1 MAIGFRGVGVLALQ
15 GGYNA
20 HIKKLRAMGALIREV
35 RTPKDLAN
43 IDGLVLPGGEST
55 TMGLGIERE
64 GLGRPLREFVNSGK
78 PVLATC
84 AGAILLDDAHM
95 GLVDISC
102 DRNAYGAS
110 THSFEAEFPVR
121 GVDGDDFRG
130 LELEAVDVDAG
141 AFASQHAGDAVEQ
154 AAAVARAD
162 GEDPA
167 LRALVGP
174 QRDAWR
180 DREGL
185 DAPRDPAAA
194 GDPRAGRGRH
204 PPTGSARPG
213 PPTTADRSRP
223 ACAR

>member
-35 RTPKDLAN
+35 RTPRDLAT

-55 TMGLGIERE
+55 TMGLGIDRE
-64 GLGRPLREFVNSGK
+64 GLGRPLREFVTSGK

-95 GLVDISC
+95 GLLDISC

-121 GVDGDDFRG
+121 GVAGGDFRG
-130 LELEAVDVDAG
+130 LFIRAAKISRVGARVEVLAEVHEVPVAVRSGNVTALTFHPELTSDDRI
-141 AFASQHAGDAVEQ
+141 H
-154 AAAVARAD
+154 RAYY
-162 GEDPA
+162 ESIPI
-167 LRALVGP
+167 RT
-174 QRDAWR
+174 
-180 DREGL
+180 
-185 DAPRDPAAA
+185 APN
-194 GDPRAGRGRH
+194 
-204 PPTGSARPG
+204 
-213 PPTTADRSRP
+213 
-223 ACAR
+223 

>member
-35 RTPKDLAN
+35 RTPVDLAK

-55 TMGLGIERE
+55 TMSLGIERE
-64 GLGRPLREFVNSGK
+64 RLGRPLREFIASGR

-95 GLVDISC
+95 GVLDVSC

-121 GVDGDDFRG
+121 GVDGGDFRG
-130 LELEAVDVDAG
+130 LFIRAAKISRVGPRVEVLAEVEDVPVAVRSGNITALTFHPELTGDDRIHR
-141 AFASQHAGDAVEQ
+141 AFYESIPLGHRSEEPA
-154 AAAVARAD
+154 
-162 GEDPA
+162 A
-167 LRALVGP
+167 LRDSERPRFRALP
-174 QRDAWR
+174 N
-180 DREGL
+180 
-185 DAPRDPAAA
+185 
-194 GDPRAGRGRH
+194 
-204 PPTGSARPG
+204 
-213 PPTTADRSRP
+213 
-223 ACAR
+223 

>member
-35 RTPKDLAN
+35 RTPRDLAT

-64 GLGRPLREFVNSGK
+64 GLGRPLREFVSSGK

-95 GLVDISC
+95 GLLDISC

-121 GVDGDDFRG
+121 GMEGGDFRG
-130 LELEAVDVDAG
+130 LFIRAAKISRVGARVEVLAEVDQVPVAVRSGNVTALTFHPELTSDDRIHR
-141 AFASQHAGDAVEQ
+141 AFYESIPVGHRSEEPPTVGYSE
-154 AAAVARAD
+154 R
-162 GEDPA
+162 PRF
-167 LRALVGP
+167 RALP
-174 QRDAWR
+174 N
-180 DREGL
+180 
-185 DAPRDPAAA
+185 
-194 GDPRAGRGRH
+194 
-204 PPTGSARPG
+204 
-213 PPTTADRSRP
+213 
-223 ACAR
+223 